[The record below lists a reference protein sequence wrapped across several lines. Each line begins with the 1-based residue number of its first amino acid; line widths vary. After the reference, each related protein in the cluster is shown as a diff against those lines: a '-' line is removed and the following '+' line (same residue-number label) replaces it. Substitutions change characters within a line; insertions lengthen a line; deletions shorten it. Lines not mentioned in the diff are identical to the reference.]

1 MSVDVTGTPP
11 AGAGAAPRPDA
22 ADRPGP
28 AAHPGSA
35 AGPARTA
42 DPEPRPAVA
51 GPDRPRVAVVDD
63 DTLIREGLA
72 PALPDVDVV
81 LRAADLAEFLAAGL
95 GPADVD
101 VVLLDLHLP
110 TGGRLAPSGQVTA
123 GQVTGG
129 SAPSPA
135 GRQGRAAVRL
145 LADAGH
151 RVLIYTSERR
161 PAVLAGCFAAGAA
174 GLVHKTESLRTLR
187 TAIGLVADGGQRVSA
202 EIAGVVED
210 LAHRGQLPALSPR
223 QAQVLAGRARGETF
237 ASIARRLVL
246 SERTVESYMRDI
258 TLKFSD
264 HFATHSAADLEQ
276 ALGIGP
282 GDVVN

>member
-1 MSVDVTGTPP
+1 MAIEIAGSPP
-11 AGAGAAPRPDA
+11 EC
-22 ADRPGP
+22 P
-28 AAHPGSA
+28 AAVPG
-35 AGPARTA
+35 
-42 DPEPRPAVA
+42 
-51 GPDRPRVAVVDD
+51 RPRVAVIDD

-81 LRAADLAEFLAAGL
+81 LRVADLAAFLAAGL
-95 GPADVD
+95 GPADID

-110 TGGRLAPSGQVTA
+110 TGGRPGPSPGRVAVAPAGSGPA
-123 GQVTGG
+123 AAPPG
-129 SAPSPA
+129 SASSPA

-187 TAIGLVADGGQRVSA
+187 TSIGVVADGGQRVSA

-276 ALGIGP
+276 ALGIGA